1 LGLGGGFTSQASC
14 AGGSQRGEGTKRMY
28 LTIIF
33 LPLFGSIVA
42 GLFGRYVGPKGATVV
57 TTSCLFLA
65 LFLSFF
71 AFYEAG
77 LCGAPTHIKLFP

>member
-1 LGLGGGFTSQASC
+1 
-14 AGGSQRGEGTKRMY
+14 MY

-42 GLFGRYVGPKGATVV
+42 GLFGRYVGAKGATLV

>member
-1 LGLGGGFTSQASC
+1 
-14 AGGSQRGEGTKRMY
+14 MY

-42 GLFGRYVGPKGATVV
+42 GLFGRYVGAKGATVV
-57 TTSCLFLA
+57 TTSCLFIA
-65 LFLSFF
+65 LFLSTI